1 MATLPSVL
9 ATTARRVPQHPA
21 LKWGDSSLTYADLDA
36 TVDRLTGELISR
48 GLRPGDRVV
57 LVAGNTPEFVI
68 GLYGALRA
76 GAIVAPVNPRS
87 ARPELEHFLADTEA
101 RMLLVDPTVGEG
113 VQALA
118 AADSGPAQLL
128 ALGALDGFDDVLAAA
143 DGRPEG
149 AVAHPDLAEDDDA
162 LIIYTSGTTGRPK
175 GALFDHHRVL
185 WVGQN
190 MIMGLGMRVG
200 ETMVHV
206 APLYHSA
213 ALNLLL
219 FSGVML
225 GATHVLLPA
234 FDPDEVI
241 ATLERE
247 RATIFFGVPTML
259 AYMLRSPRMAASDL
273 SHLRGI
279 LYGAAPMPASTA
291 EALVAALPHVHIIQ
305 ACGQTEGGPGGILLT
320 HEEVM
325 AKPHTSGRMAM
336 PNTEVRV
343 VDADGRDVGPGEVG
357 EMIMRGET
365 MMKGYW
371 RNPEAT
377 AVTVVDG
384 WVHTGDLTRV
394 DEEGFL
400 TVVDRLKDLIIT
412 GGRNVYS
419 AEVEN
424 SLAGCPGVAELAI
437 IGRPHPD
444 YGESIV
450 AVVAPMP
457 GATVSLEALRDYG
470 EGRLSHYK
478 LPHELVV
485 REIPRNLSGKIL
497 KHRLRADLTEPGD
510 PA

>member
-1 MATLPSVL
+1 
-9 ATTARRVPQHPA
+9 
-21 LKWGDSSLTYADLDA
+21 
-36 TVDRLTGELISR
+36 
-48 GLRPGDRVV
+48 
-57 LVAGNTPEFVI
+57 
-68 GLYGALRA
+68 
-76 GAIVAPVNPRS
+76 
-87 ARPELEHFLADTEA
+87 
-101 RMLLVDPTVGEG
+101 
-113 VQALA
+113 
-118 AADSGPAQLL
+118 
-128 ALGALDGFDDVLAAA
+128 
-143 DGRPEG
+143 
-149 AVAHPDLAEDDDA
+149 
-162 LIIYTSGTTGRPK
+162 
-175 GALFDHHRVL
+175 
-185 WVGQN
+185 
-190 MIMGLGMRVG
+190 
-200 ETMVHV
+200 
-206 APLYHSA
+206 
-213 ALNLLL
+213 
-219 FSGVML
+219 
-225 GATHVLLPA
+225 
-234 FDPDEVI
+234 
-241 ATLERE
+241 
-247 RATIFFGVPTML
+247 
-259 AYMLRSPRMAASDL
+259 
-273 SHLRGI
+273 
-279 LYGAAPMPASTA
+279 MPASTA

-424 SLAGCPGVAELAI
+424 ALAGCPGVAELAI

-478 LPHELVV
+478 LPHELVL